1 MFFTKNT
8 TDANSDAI
16 VMYVDMNSFFASCE
30 QQLNPAL
37 RYKPIGVC
45 THESPYACVIA
56 PSIEAKKYGV
66 KTGMRLNDCRKL
78 CPDIIPVAANPVS
91 YRKFHI
97 AIMEVLQRY
106 CPDVMAKS
114 IDEAALNLT
123 DYRLVYADITAL
135 AKKIKKEIAI
145 ATETLSGQK
154 GQVISCSIGIAPNT
168 FLAKLGTEIQ
178 KPDGLIQITP
188 ENIDSYLEKMK
199 LTDLPGIAHNNARK
213 LESVGIAT
221 PLLLRHTSESILRRV
236 FGGIVGYYWYARLH
250 FMEVDYY
257 SHDYRAMSAARTL
270 SSQQRASAEMID
282 GILISLCN
290 KLEQR
295 LVKQKVFCRQGS
307 FFVRY
312 MDGSGW
318 EARLRFPEP
327 LQDAMELRSYI
338 FIKINKNNFTVLNNK
353 IRNMGVVVMDFL
365 YNENIQYNLF
375 ENRQKKDKLRAVV
388 YNIKDTYGKYAIR
401 KGAELGVKTNIKDAI
416 GFGSVKDL
424 FSAKNNDM
432 NQFLLEEMDE

>member
-1 MFFTKNT
+1 MFYTKNS
-8 TDANSDAI
+8 TDANSEAI
-16 VMYVDMNSFFASCE
+16 VLYIDMNSFFASCE

-37 RYKPIGVC
+37 RGKPIGVC

-66 KTGMRLNDCRKL
+66 KTGMRLNECRKL
-78 CPDIIPVAANPVS
+78 CPEIIPIAAQPVN

-97 AIMEVLQRY
+97 VIMEVLRHY
-106 CPDVMAKS
+106 CPEVMAKS

-123 DYRLVYADITAL
+123 NYKLVYPDIIAL
-135 AKKIKKEIAI
+135 AKKIKQEIAV
-145 ATETLSGQK
+145 ATEALSGQK
-154 GQVISCSIGIAPNT
+154 GQIIKCSIGIAPNT
-168 FLAKLGTEIQ
+168 FLAKLATEIQ

-188 ENIDSYLEKMK
+188 ENIDHYLDKMK
-199 LTDLPGIAHNNARK
+199 LTDLPGIANSNAKK
-213 LESVGIAT
+213 LTAAGIST

-236 FGGIVGYYWYARLH
+236 FGGIVGYYWHARLH
-250 FMEVDYY
+250 FKEMDYY

-270 SSQQRASAEMID
+270 SAQQRSSAEMIE
-282 GILISLCN
+282 GILVSLCN

-295 LVKQKVFCRQGS
+295 LVKQRTFCRQGS

-327 LQDAMELRSYI
+327 LQDAMELRKYI
-338 FIKINKNNFTVLNNK
+338 FIKLHKSNSTVLNKNV
-353 IRNMGVVVMDFL
+353 RYMGVVVMDFL
-365 YNENIQYNLF
+365 QNENIQYNLF

-388 YNIKDTYGKYAIR
+388 YGIKDTYGKYAIR
-401 KGAELGVKTNIKDAI
+401 KGVELGVKTNIKDAI

-424 FSAKNNDM
+424 CAGQSGNM